1 MEGEEGM
8 RAAPWAFR
16 DRSAAR
22 GSFCGVKST
31 GAAAVF
37 VDEAGVEGLKAAVE
51 EAEEVEEADGGVE
64 GVEDEGKIG
73 DDVEGEDDEAAGDR
87 CLRTLRRSPPTPA

>member
-1 MEGEEGM
+1 M
-8 RAAPWAFR
+8 
-16 DRSAAR
+16 
-22 GSFCGVKST
+22 KST

-64 GVEDEGKIG
+64 GVEGVEDEGKIG